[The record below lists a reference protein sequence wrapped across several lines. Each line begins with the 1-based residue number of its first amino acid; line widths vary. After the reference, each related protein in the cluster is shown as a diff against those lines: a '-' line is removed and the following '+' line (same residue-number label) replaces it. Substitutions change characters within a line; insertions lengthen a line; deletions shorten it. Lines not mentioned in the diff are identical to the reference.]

1 MLKFKIFN
9 SEFLSNV
16 SYQMIGTGLAQVL
29 PFAISP
35 LLTRLYSEQDFALFT
50 SFFALASILVVGV
63 GGRYQLAIVLP
74 AKNNEAVKVFSLSI
88 YITLAYSIFLL
99 LIAFLTGIFLNH
111 YLGNYIYLVPLY
123 VLFFG
128 IWSSFSYLSV
138 RRKTFFHNAS
148 AKVLQSVVYII
159 VCVTLGLMK
168 FTSIGLILGRTFG
181 TLSSW
186 LYLQR
191 ISIKK
196 IRFAKIED
204 LKEVGLKYIDY
215 PKFGLIPAFLDIA
228 SVQGIVLILTQFYST
243 SDLGYFGLT
252 TLVLSAPIALVGG
265 SFKDV
270 FYQKMVSLVSSR
282 FYSEARRF
290 FIKSA
295 LGLLG
300 LGIPICLVIYFFG
313 PEIFKFVF
321 GEKWERS
328 GYFAS
333 LLSVSFL
340 IQLVVSPL
348 SSIFNATNK
357 LRSSSFWQTLYFIST
372 FSTLGICS
380 YVLKIGVEDLLIV
393 YVIHEV
399 VLYSVYFILQ
409 YWTLKRLS

>member
-74 AKNNEAVKVFSLSI
+74 VKNADANKVFSLSI
-88 YITLAYSIFLL
+88 YITIAYSIFLL
-99 LIAFLTGIFLNH
+99 LTVLLTRRFFNH

-148 AKVLQSVVYII
+148 AKVLQSAVYII

-228 SVQGIVLILTQFYST
+228 SVQGIVLVLTQFYST

-270 FYQKMVSLVSSR
+270 FYQKMTSLVSR
-282 FYSEARRF
+282 KFYIEAKGF

-313 PEIFKFVF
+313 PDIFKFVF

-328 GYFAS
+328 GFFAS

-348 SSIFNATNK
+348 SSIFNATNT
-357 LRSSSFWQTLYFIST
+357 LRISSFWQTLYFITT

-380 YVLKIGVEDLLIV
+380 YVLRIGVEDLLIV

-409 YWTLKRLS
+409 YWTLNRLS

>member
-1 MLKFKIFN
+1 
-9 SEFLSNV
+9 
-16 SYQMIGTGLAQVL
+16 MIGTGLAQIL

-74 AKNNEAVKVFSLSI
+74 AKDAEAVKVFSLSI
-88 YITLAYSIFLL
+88 YITVAYSIFLL
-99 LIAFLTGIFLNH
+99 LIVFLTAIFLNH

-138 RRKTFFHNAS
+138 RGKTFFHNAS

-159 VCVTLGLMK
+159 VCLTLGLMK
-168 FTSIGLILGRTFG
+168 FTSLGLILGRTFG
-181 TLSSW
+181 TLASW

-191 ISIKK
+191 ISTKE
-196 IRFAKIED
+196 IRFAKID
-204 LKEVGLKYIDY
+204 DVKEVGLKYIDY
-215 PKFGLIPAFLDIA
+215 PKYGLIPAFLDIA
-228 SVQGIVLILTQFYST
+228 SVQGIVLILTQFYSIT
-243 SDLGYFGLT
+243 DLGYFGLT
-252 TLVLSAPIALVGG
+252 TLILSAPIALVGG

-270 FYQKMVSLVSSR
+270 FYQKMASLVSSR
-282 FYSEARRF
+282 FYSEAKRF

-300 LGIPICLVIYFFG
+300 LGIPICLIIYIFG

-357 LRSSSFWQTLYFIST
+357 LRISSFWQTLYFIST

-409 YWTLKRLS
+409 YWTLKQLS